1 MKLNID
7 VLNLASD
14 LASHAY
20 RRQEL
25 IAQNVA
31 NADTPGYKARDLSKF
46 TISNDDFETNFGMR
60 KTRKE
65 HFGTVNGSQNSR
77 IVHTNELGN
86 ESPNGNSVT
95 LEDQLVRSAEVQH
108 QHEMALGVYQKS
120 LAILRLSLGRR
131 S

>member
-1 MKLNID
+1 MKLNVG

-25 IAQNVA
+25 IAQNIA
-31 NADTPGYKARDLSKF
+31 NADTPGYKARDLTKFSVSKDSF
-46 TISNDDFETNFGMR
+46 DASFGMR
-60 KTRKE
+60 KTHPS
-65 HFGTVNGSQNSR
+65 HFGTDRSSNSSETIR
-77 IVHTNELGN
+77 STMLGG
-86 ESPNGNSVT
+86 ESPNGNSVA

-108 QHEMALGVYQKS
+108 QHEMALGIYQKS
-120 LAILRLSLGRR
+120 LAILRLGLGRR

>member
-1 MKLNID
+1 MKLNIG

-46 TISNDDFETNFGMR
+46 TVSNEFEASFGMR

-65 HFGTVNGSQNSR
+65 HFGTEIGSHNSR
-77 IVHTNELGN
+77 IIQSSVLGN
-86 ESPNGNSVT
+86 ESPNGNSVS
-95 LEDQLVRSAEVQH
+95 LEDQLVRSADVQH

-120 LAILRLSLGRR
+120 LAILRLGLGRR